1 MASSILTVIFGP
13 FVGRLIDKFGVRRI
27 GVPGLAAF
35 CIAFALLFTMSS
47 SVLHWWLHWIFLAIT
62 MLFIK
67 ITLWSTAVVKRFEA
81 QRGLALALALTGA
94 GVAVSL
100 LPLIGNWLI
109 ESFGWRFAYAVI
121 GVGAF
126 LISMPMVLAFLYDS
140 GRDAPPEGSTAR
152 SMRCEATALAPGLS
166 VPAALHSRQFWL
178 LCLSTL
184 FVVTPMLGLQV
195 HMIPIMVEDGLH
207 ASTAALVMLVV
218 GLTSVT
224 SRIAT
229 GYFLD
234 RWHGALLGRIVYAL
248 PVVGVVLLMFS
259 GGDLLVLIF
268 AAAILGVALGAEVDI
283 MSYLTARYFGT
294 KNYGALYG
302 IMVGLLVLGGG
313 IGPQIAS
320 LIYDVWGSYQ
330 YYFWF
335 VIPCFSLSSIF
346 VGSCGPYPVFKKQRR
361 PSFL

>member
-1 MASSILTVIFGP
+1 
-13 FVGRLIDKFGVRRI
+13 
-27 GVPGLAAF
+27 
-35 CIAFALLFTMSS
+35 
-47 SVLHWWLHWIFLAIT
+47 
-62 MLFIK
+62 
-67 ITLWSTAVVKRFEA
+67 
-81 QRGLALALALTGA
+81 
-94 GVAVSL
+94 
-100 LPLIGNWLI
+100 
-109 ESFGWRFAYAVI
+109 
-121 GVGAF
+121 
-126 LISMPMVLAFLYDS
+126 
-140 GRDAPPEGSTAR
+140 
-152 SMRCEATALAPGLS
+152 
-166 VPAALHSRQFWL
+166 
-178 LCLSTL
+178 
-184 FVVTPMLGLQV
+184 
-195 HMIPIMVEDGLH
+195 MIPIMVEDGLH

-335 VIPCFSLSSIF
+335 VIPFFSLSSIF